1 MTRNH
6 SELLINKDFKETKV
20 LFASV
25 PGVGASSVSN
35 EISKVNLAVLLSG
48 CHVLISPWG
57 IFD

>member
-25 PGVGASSVSN
+25 RGVGASSVSN

-48 CHVLISPWG
+48 CQVS
-57 IFD
+57 